1 MAKRTGNSSVNSSIR
16 QNTVDTNTG
25 FAQLLAKQQES
36 MEFLRKQLD
45 QQVVAKE
52 QQWMASSL
60 QLDKLQQIGEVI
72 GAGVMDARR
81 REAEQLQKEEL
92 LKLEQQALEA
102 KAKEKQALEEEIRLK
117 KEAIEEAKRLNK
129 IRAEEA
135 AAIAGIAKNMQ
146 TFKTMGD
153 RLTDTSKRLKENFGS
168 MSALKTT
175 ALKAFNIGGIFNKSI
190 AKDKFIKQQRALG
203 SEDDRK
209 TLAAKF
215 ENANRASKDIKDNEK
230 EISKFKQDNEL
241 SDEQLAKTQRGKELL
256 AKRTQLSD
264 TYAQNDLKAGLVRQE
279 PANGE
284 TPTQRHAKSGESE
297 EIENEKIKQ
306 VEVQSDLLQKIA
318 DNTSGEGREQKAKEA
333 SGEGGG
339 LLAGI
344 GAGLKSLGGGLAG
357 LGKGVGKGIQGLLTG
372 IAKGIG
378 AFGNASVLKGA
389 AAMAILGGAVW
400 VMGKALQEFESLDW
414 ETIGKG
420 LVAVAGL
427 GLIGAAL
434 GAAAAPMALGAVG
447 LGLLGGALWVIG
459 KAMQAV
465 GEGFEKMTSG
475 LERLAELDGSNL
487 LSVAAGVG
495 ALGLAMS
502 AFGAGQAVAGMG
514 QLVGNLLTLGQDS
527 PVEQLIKIG
536 EKGQGVKD
544 AAEGMEKLGSAMK
557 SFSTIDKKSMQAI
570 NDFPWL
576 KATAFVAAGGSMS
589 INGATISNA
598 SKQNADAD
606 AAKSGVAGGG
616 GTAIVNAPVTTNNNT
631 SQIIKSPIRNQESS
645 MSKYLTSRYA

>member
-92 LKLEQQALEA
+92 LKLEQQALDA
-102 KAKEKQALEEEIRLK
+102 RAKEKEALEKEIQLK

-129 IRAEEA
+129 LREEEA

-168 MSALKTT
+168 MSALKTS
-175 ALKAFNIGGIFNKSI
+175 AKQAFNIGGIFNKSI
-190 AKDKFIKQQRALG
+190 ARDKFIKQQRALG
-203 SEDDRK
+203 SEDDSK
-209 TLAAKF
+209 TLAGKF
-215 ENANRASKDIKDNEK
+215 ENANKAAKGIKKNEEEFSKL
-230 EISKFKQDNEL
+230 KQDTGLSESDLAKTKKGKELIAKRGEL
-241 SDEQLAKTQRGKELL
+241 SDEYSK
-256 AKRTQLSD
+256 
-264 TYAQNDLKAGLVRQE
+264 NDLKASLVRQE
-279 PANGE
+279 PTEG
-284 TPTQRHAKSGESE
+284 TPTERHAKASESE
-297 EIENEKIKQ
+297 ETKIEAIKQ
-306 VEVQSDLLQKIA
+306 IEVQSDLLQKIA

-339 LLAGI
+339 GLLAGI

-357 LGKGVGKGIQGLLTG
+357 LGKGAGAGIQGLLTG

-465 GEGFEKMTSG
+465 GEGFEMMTSG
-475 LERLAELDGSNL
+475 LERLAQLDGSNL

-495 ALGLAMS
+495 ALGLAMA
-502 AFGAGQAVAGMG
+502 AFGAGQAVAGLG
-514 QLVGNLLTLGQDS
+514 QLVGSLLTVGQDS

-536 EKGQGVKD
+536 DRGQGVKD

-557 SFSTIDKKSMQAI
+557 SFSTIDKKSMEAI
-570 NDFPWL
+570 NEFPWL

-589 INGATISNA
+589 VNGATVSNA
-598 SKQNADAD
+598 SKQNADA
-606 AAKSGVAGGG
+606 AAVNSGTGSGGN
-616 GTAIVNAPVTTNNNT
+616 TAVVNAPVTTNNST
-631 SQIIKSPIRNQESS
+631 TQIIKSPIRNQESS
-645 MSKYLTSRYA
+645 MSRYLTSRYA